1 VTVEENTMDNV
12 SDGITLIVL
21 TLSFMVIPGCFLIDL
36 IDELPEKWRDL
47 AWPLLPIGS
56 FVLASHVIG
65 K

>member
-12 SDGITLIVL
+12 SDRIILSVL

-36 IDELPEKWRDL
+36 IDEIPEKWRDL